1 MPPRDSLIRFS
12 LYQWIYWSSVS
23 VNCSRLTKQ
32 HPGHQ
37 TTSCRHRYE
46 HRIIPPDVFAN
57 YREQAKGMWVDGRP
71 KKWYYAIPII
81 LVWALIVFLVVK
93 AILFWLGFRWGLK
106 PSRFSNLTSPW
117 GFIYGPRGF
126 TFGFKGV
133 QNSVRGFT
141 FSALYQ

>member
-1 MPPRDSLIRFS
+1 M
-12 LYQWIYWSSVS
+12 
-23 VNCSRLTKQ
+23 NCSRLTKQ

-57 YREQAKGMWVDGRP
+57 YREQEKGMSVDRKP

-93 AILFWLGFRWGLK
+93 AILF
-106 PSRFSNLTSPW
+106 
-117 GFIYGPRGF
+117 
-126 TFGFKGV
+126 
-133 QNSVRGFT
+133 
-141 FSALYQ
+141 